1 MPWGA
6 AGGHSDHRCCER
18 FRSSWLLVWCLGVR
32 SSGRIGNTPNERI
45 GEQIGSHSQPS
56 PGPDRSRIWDR
67 TSSRRCQRRRGS
79 QWRILRAVVISRS
92 TTVQFSAPAS
102 PQQLTLRVQLVRAGH
117 VRWQSRNMI
126 VNVRAPT
133 GSPTAPAGTTTSPT
147 HTTPT
152 GTITTPTT
160 TTPNPD
166 QGSSLTSGESLQ
178 PGQYLQSPNGSYE
191 LIMQADG
198 NLVLYQGT
206 VTCPTASCNGDALW
220 NSGTGGDN
228 DAYVTMQSD
237 GNLVVYDNGT
247 AVWSSQTAGF
257 PGDYLQ
263 LTGRQ
268 QPRRLR
274 IGASHL
280 GSGRR
285 IHRRSAQRLD
295 SAARGLPALPEPGV

>member
-1 MPWGA
+1 MGMRALARPCDDGTASWELGA
-6 AGGHSDHRCCER
+6 
-18 FRSSWLLVWCLGVR
+18 VGVR
-32 SSGRIGNTPNERI
+32 RVVTATTVAVSVFAALGCLFGALAFGVPAASATP
-45 GEQIGSHSQPS
+45 
-56 PGPDRSRIWDR
+56 R
-67 TSSRRCQRRRGS
+67 TSASASRLVVTRSQVQVRIALGSGIGRVRADVERRRGS

-92 TTVQFSAPAS
+92 TTVEFSAPAS

-191 LIMQADG
+191 LIMQADRRPG
-198 NLVLYQGT
+198 AAPGDGDVAQQPPVGWATRSGT
-206 VTCPTASCNGDALW
+206 AVA
-220 NSGTGGDN
+220 TGGD
-228 DAYVTMQSD
+228 VS
-237 GNLVVYDNGT
+237 
-247 AVWSSQTAGF
+247 
-257 PGDYLQ
+257 
-263 LTGRQ
+263 
-268 QPRRLR
+268 
-274 IGASHL
+274 GATT
-280 GSGRR
+280 
-285 IHRRSAQRLD
+285 
-295 SAARGLPALPEPGV
+295 